1 MSPNLTHW
9 TFSSHC
15 VRPWLGHIL
24 RIFTLHSRQ
33 KRPSA
38 VLLAVIE
45 TTCSGMLSGHL
56 VRVTELWEQC
66 WFLFCL
72 NICVC
77 PHWHWSLVAFD
88 INWGPFF
95 LAPSILI
102 YVGNLDED
110 FNTISGGSF
119 STCIFFLWTYLV
131 PSHDRLSSLF
141 SDIMCLPCRT
151 TEMHD
156 RDSCN
161 LTLLRPDHVL
171 MRTPFPNTLSSLLL
185 DWTLRFSHIKTNLTD
200 RLEGSQDRVHFM
212 PPLS

>member
-15 VRPWLGHIL
+15 VQPWLGHIL

-77 PHWHWSLVAFD
+77 PHWSLVAFD
-88 INWGPFF
+88 INWGPF

-119 STCIFFLWTYLV
+119 SEYL
-131 PSHDRLSSLF
+131 HILF
-141 SDIMCLPCRT
+141 VNISGSITRP
-151 TEMHD
+151 TE
-156 RDSCN
+156 
-161 LTLLRPDHVL
+161 
-171 MRTPFPNTLSSLLL
+171 FSLLWHHVFTVQNYRNAWPRQL
-185 DWTLRFSHIKTNLTD
+185 
-200 RLEGSQDRVHFM
+200 
-212 PPLS
+212 